1 MEHKNKTADT
11 KFGLHPVLAN
21 RWSPR
26 AFDGRPIEN
35 EKIYRMLDAA
45 RWSPS
50 ASNEQPWRFI
60 IGFKG
65 DETYQKLFDTFV
77 EFNQLWTKTAPVL
90 VLCVADTMS
99 TKNPGKPNPTHAYD
113 LGQAVAHLSFQAH
126 ADGLHVHQMSGFDMK
141 KAALA
146 FEVPER
152 FKVVSAIALGY
163 IGNPEVLHPNLKEME
178 LANRERRPLIE
189 NVFTEKFGQHFSVI

>member
-1 MEHKNKTADT
+1 MEHKNKTAET

-26 AFDGRPIEN
+26 AFDGRAVEH
-35 EKIYRMLDAA
+35 EKIYRLLEAA

-60 IGFKG
+60 VGFKG
-65 DETYQKLFDTFV
+65 DKTYQKLFDTFV

-90 VLCVADTMS
+90 VLCIADTMS

-126 ADGLHVHQMSGFDMK
+126 ADGLHVHQMSGFDLR
-141 KAALA
+141 KAEEV

-152 FKVVSAIALGY
+152 FKVISAVAIGY

-178 LANRERRPLIE
+178 LAGRERRPLVE
-189 NVFTEKFGQHFSVI
+189 TVYTGKFGESFSLI